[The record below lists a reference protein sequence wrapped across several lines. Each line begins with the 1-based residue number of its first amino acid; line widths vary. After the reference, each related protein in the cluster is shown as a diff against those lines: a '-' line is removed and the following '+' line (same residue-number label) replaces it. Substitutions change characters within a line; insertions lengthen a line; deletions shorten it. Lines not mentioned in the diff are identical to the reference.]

1 MNNVEFSELVGR
13 SIDANVYA
21 PFAEWDEQAVKD
33 ALLTLY
39 KKKPDVKTNEIPSGF
54 YRRVQFYFG
63 GFKEATK
70 QLGIVRDMTG
80 KKGNKP
86 IEKWTDDYIL
96 ECINSYI
103 MEGKTLKEIRD
114 ADNNLMCAI
123 QRKYGPFKNFE
134 EKFRINIT
142 RSSRKS
148 QGRKYSDEQ
157 LKYFIQYAVELEL
170 SGAKAKQKNE
180 KLFSACRIRWGSW
193 NKALIANGYEPLRT
207 SPRKD
212 WTKEELKRIYLAEI
226 SSGVRREDVSNPH
239 AIRKLFGG
247 ITQLRAELGL
257 DNVQDEK
264 QVLSKEIVEQYVN
277 QALNLDV
284 DNINEQILDDIN
296 ANLTHS
302 IKHYY
307 GSTAAYFSM
316 LDIDRYKKPY
326 TPFTWTKENIVW
338 QIERWIREGC
348 PVNYT
353 AIQSR
358 HKGIIVASRRL
369 FGSYEKAFK
378 YAGLNYDDYRIDTAM
393 ASRQGAEFERIV
405 ADILSDIGVEYLRE
419 PSINGCHPD
428 FVVGKHWI
436 DAKLS
441 EWTISFA
448 DCSTIH
454 KYMPHCRKLTI
465 VYLRQLKDE
474 TYRTNELGI
483 DMLHV
488 SELLKELPNNKASE
502 YQRKLDAILDALKEN
517 AA

>member
-39 KKKPDVKTNEIPSGF
+39 KEKPNVKTNEIPSGF

-70 QLGIVRDMTG
+70 RLGIVRDMTG

-103 MEGKTLKEIRD
+103 AEGKTLKEIRD

-123 QRKYGPFKNFE
+123 QRRYGPIKKFE
-134 EKFRINIT
+134 RKFGINIA

-148 QGRKYSDEQ
+148 QGRKYTDDQ
-157 LKYFIQYAVELEL
+157 LKNFIKEVVGLEL
-170 SGAKAKQKNE
+170 SGAKAMQRNG
-180 KLFSACRIRWGSW
+180 KLFNACRKRWGTW
-193 NKALIANGYEPLRT
+193 NKALMANGVEPMHA
-207 SPRKD
+207 SPRID
-212 WTKEELKRIYLAEI
+212 WTKEDVKSIYLAEI
-226 SSGVRREDVSNPH
+226 SSGVRREDVSNSH

-247 ITQLRAELGL
+247 ISELRKELGL
-257 DNVQDEK
+257 ESEEIEYEL
-264 QVLSKEIVEQYVN
+264 LSRISVDCYLN
-277 QALNLDV
+277 AALKSEV
-284 DNINEQILDDIN
+284 PHIN
-296 ANLTHS
+296 AELLDSINVNLSYS
-302 IKHYY
+302 IKQHY
-307 GSTAAYFSM
+307 GSLAEYFSII
-316 LDIDRYKKPY
+316 DIDRYKKPY

-338 QIERWIREGC
+338 QLERWIREGY

-369 FGSYEKAFK
+369 FGSYEKAFE

-405 ADILSDIGVEYLRE
+405 ADILTDVGVEYLRE

-428 FVVGKHWI
+428 FVIGKHWV

-441 EWTISFA
+441 EWTVSFA

-454 KYMPHCRKLTI
+454 KYMPHCRKLSI

-474 TYRTNELGI
+474 TYRTNELGV
-483 DMLHV
+483 DMIHV
-488 SELLKELPNNKASE
+488 SELLKELPAEKVST
-502 YQRKLDAILDALKEN
+502 YQRKLDAILDVLREN